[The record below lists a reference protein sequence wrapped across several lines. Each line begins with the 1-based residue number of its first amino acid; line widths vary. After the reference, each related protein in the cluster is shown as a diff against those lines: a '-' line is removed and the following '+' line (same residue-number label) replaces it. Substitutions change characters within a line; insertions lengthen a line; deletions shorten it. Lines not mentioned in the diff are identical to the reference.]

1 MKKFYG
7 VSKLGEQEIKMI
19 IKEATKD
26 LLKFGTKNFGTQKVE
41 IFKGELAKK

>member
-7 VSKLGEQEIKMI
+7 ISKLGEQGNEMI
-19 IKEATKD
+19 VKGATKV

>member
-1 MKKFYG
+1 
-7 VSKLGEQEIKMI
+7 MI

-26 LLKFGTKNFGTQKVE
+26 LLKFGTKNFGTKKVE